1 MDQHHFTVWARS
13 VSSVPSRRDVLRGLT
28 SAGLGLGALRLSDAV
43 AAKNTK
49 KKGKKRKH
57 KKRNQVP
64 NPPVATSPPALPPL
78 VFNRYGCVEVGRP
91 CRGDNTNCC
100 SGICQGAAP
109 AAGQPDASRCVAH
122 NAGFCTTETNSCEL
136 GVDVRCNPSVPVS
149 LCTRTTGN
157 AAFCADISAGT
168 TTHCR
173 VCTRDTDCQGEFGPG
188 AACVVLDGACT
199 TLCLATG
206 RTACLP
212 AGA

>member
-1 MDQHHFTVWARS
+1 
-13 VSSVPSRRDVLRGLT
+13 VPSRRDVLRALAG
-28 SAGLGLGALRLSDAV
+28 AGLGFGALRLPDAV
-43 AAKNTK
+43 AAKNK
-49 KKGKKRKH
+49 KRKGKKRKH

-64 NPPVATSPPALPPL
+64 NPPVAPSPPALPPL
-78 VFNRYGCVEVGRP
+78 VFNQYGCLDVGRP
-91 CRGDNTNCC
+91 CRGDSTNCC

-122 NAGFCTTETNSCEL
+122 NAGVCTVETNSCEL

-149 LCTRTTGN
+149 LCTSTTGN
-157 AAFCADISAGT
+157 AGFCADISAGT

-173 VCTRDTDCQGEFGPG
+173 VCTRDTDCQDEFGSG

-199 TLCLATG
+199 PLCITTG

>member
-1 MDQHHFTVWARS
+1 MNQTGFDVMTRTVRS
-13 VSSVPSRRDVLRGLT
+13 LPSRREVLRSLA

-49 KKGKKRKH
+49 KKGKKRKN
-57 KKRNQVP
+57 KKRNQHP
-64 NPPVATSPPALPPL
+64 NPPVATPQDLPPL
-78 VFNRYGCVEVGRP
+78 VFNRYGCVDVGQP

-109 AAGQPDASRCVAH
+109 AAGQPDGSRCVAH
-122 NAGFCTTETNSCEL
+122 NAGFCTVETNSCEL
-136 GVDVRCNPSVPVS
+136 GVDVRCNPNVPVS
-149 LCTRTTGN
+149 LCNRTTGN

-188 AACVVLDGACT
+188 AACVVLDADCT